1 MIVAL
6 DIDGTITRCPE
17 FFSLLSKALKAAGHT
32 VLVITFRGDSVD
44 DIATELE
51 GLGIVF
57 SELVTAPMTL
67 FMRDFVTW
75 KASVCAERNVDIL
88 FEDMPDVA
96 AAVGPPTV
104 VMLPLEDRT
113 RRLMASIPWSEDL

>member
-57 SELVTAPMTL
+57 SELITAPMTL
-67 FMRDFVTW
+67 FMHNFVTW
-75 KASVCAERNVDIL
+75 KASVCTERNVDIL

-96 AAVGPPTV
+96 AAVGPPTI